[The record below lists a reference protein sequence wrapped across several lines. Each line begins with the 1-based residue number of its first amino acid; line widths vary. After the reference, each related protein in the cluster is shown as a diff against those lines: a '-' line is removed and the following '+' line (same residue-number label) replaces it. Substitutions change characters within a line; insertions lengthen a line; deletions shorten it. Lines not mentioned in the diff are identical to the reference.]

1 MFKGKKGLYIL
12 IPLNIAIWGFFIYR
26 FYTAYNEVDEPVT
39 TEKIG
44 DFKIEELK
52 DSVHYQLVLNYK
64 DPFLKDVEKPK
75 NNSNTNSNN
84 NSASNNQNIAKVKIA
99 VKTPTVA
106 VIKPATDIKY
116 LGLVKNNTTGQTT
129 ALVSINGKS
138 HLVKKG
144 DVVDGIS
151 VKNISNELIELMEGK
166 NVLNISKN

>member
-1 MFKGKKGLYIL
+1 MFKGKRGLYIL

-26 FYTAYNEVDEPVT
+26 FYTAYNETGEPET
-39 TEKIG
+39 TEKIA

-52 DSVHYQLVLNYK
+52 DSIHYQLALNYK

-75 NNSNTNSNN
+75 YNSNPSSTNNSS
-84 NSASNNQNIAKVKIA
+84 SNNQNIAKVKNV

-106 VIKPATDIKY
+106 VVKPLTDIKY

-144 DVVDGIS
+144 DVVDGII
-151 VKNISNELIELMEGK
+151 VKNISNEMIELVEGK
-166 NVLNISKN
+166 NTLSVSKN

>member
-1 MFKGKKGLYIL
+1 MFKGKKAVYIL

-26 FYTAYNEVDEPVT
+26 FYTAYNEADEPVKP
-39 TEKIG
+39 EKMG
-44 DFKIEELK
+44 DFKMEELK
-52 DSVHYQLVLNYK
+52 DSVQYQLALNYK

-75 NNSNTNSNN
+75 HNSNPNSTS
-84 NSASNNQNIAKVKIA
+84 NSLSNNQNTAKLKTT

-106 VIKPATDIKY
+106 VVKPATDIKY

-166 NVLNISKN
+166 NVLSIGKN